1 MKKLDLLATAT
12 ESLLRTKSRSLLTIL
27 GIVIGIGAVI
37 LMMSVGKGAEGL
49 ILSEVSDLGA
59 DLIFVE
65 PSSGDPAS
73 GPPDPFVEQSI
84 DLDDERA
91 MERSG
96 IFSTV
101 TPSLFT
107 TLPITHEDSNEFF
120 QVVGTDHE
128 YINIFPADLRY
139 GRFLEESDIDA
150 YGKVAILGLEVTQD
164 LFGDQDPVGQKIKIK
179 SQSYRVIGSFENQGS
194 RFFQNLDA
202 RVIIPITTMQRDLV
216 GVDHVS
222 FISAL
227 AITDVNGTKEELRYL
242 MRDSNDIDNPEGDPE
257 KDNFYVSSQEDATEI
272 VGVVGSVLTILLSSI
287 AAISLVVGGI
297 GIMNIMLVSVTERTR
312 EIGLRKAVGATYK
325 EILWQFLI
333 ESILLTMIGGFLGIF
348 MGVLTSVGIG
358 LILVNFFLSGWSI
371 IVPLNAVILAAAVST
386 VVGLVFGIYPA
397 RSAARLDPIEA
408 LRYE

>member
-1 MKKLDLLATAT
+1 MNRRDLFGTAV
-12 ESLLRTKSRSLLTIL
+12 ESLLRTKSRSTLTIL

-37 LMMSVGKGAEGL
+37 LMMSVGRGAEGL
-49 ILSEVSDLGA
+49 ILSQVSDLGA
-59 DLIFVE
+59 DLVFVE
-65 PSSGDPAS
+65 PSSGDPTS
-73 GPPDPFVEQSI
+73 GPPDPFVAQSI
-84 DLDDERA
+84 DLDDEEA

-96 IFSTV
+96 IFATV
-101 TPSLFT
+101 SPQLLT
-107 TLPITHEDSNEFF
+107 TLPVTHEDSTEFY

-128 YINIFPADLRY
+128 DLDIFPADLLY
-139 GRFLEESDIDA
+139 GRFMEESEIDGYA
-150 YGKVAILGLEVTQD
+150 KVAVLGLEVAQD

-179 SQSYRVIGSFENQGS
+179 SQSYRVIGSFEELGS
-194 RFFQNLDA
+194 RFFQNLDT
-202 RVIIPITTMQRDLV
+202 RVVIPVTTMQRDLV

-222 FISAL
+222 FITAL
-227 AITDVNGTKEELRYL
+227 ATGDINEAKEELRYL
-242 MRDSNDIDNPEGDPE
+242 MRDSNDIDNPEGDPNL
-257 KDNFYVSSQEDATEI
+257 DNFFVSSQEDATEI
-272 VGVVGSVLTILLSSI
+272 IGVVGSVLTILLSSI

-325 EILWQFLI
+325 EILWQFLV
-333 ESILLTMIGGFLGIF
+333 ESVLLTIIGGFMGIV

-358 LILVNFFLSGWSI
+358 LIMMNFILSDWT
-371 IVPLNAVILAAAVST
+371 IVIPLNAIILAAAVST